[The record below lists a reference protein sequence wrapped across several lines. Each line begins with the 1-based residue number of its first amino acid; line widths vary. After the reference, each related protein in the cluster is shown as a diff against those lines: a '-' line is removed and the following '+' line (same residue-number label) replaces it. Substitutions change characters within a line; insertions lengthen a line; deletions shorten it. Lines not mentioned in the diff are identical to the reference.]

1 MDARCAEQHGAQGG
15 RRRSN
20 KNPLFSFTLMTVP
33 TSGSQSFDVL
43 RRIATAS
50 VPCSPTSPVL
60 LSYALANRA
69 PRATPPSLC
78 PLTLRVSRLSGAGG
92 EGGSGPA
99 TLCFPSGQHTSTR
112 SGDTKEYTG
121 SIYKEPTRDS
131 DTQLRHVSIHASTT
145 FVATCTSSHRPCPSF
160 PLAFAS
166 KIKRGPPSARR
177 L

>member
-33 TSGSQSFDVL
+33 TSGSQSFDDL

-50 VPCSPTSPVL
+50 VLRPRL
-60 LSYALANRA
+60 YALTARRA
-69 PRATPPSLC
+69 PR
-78 PLTLRVSRLSGAGG
+78 RRLSVLSLSASLVSA
-92 EGGSGPA
+92 EPEARAAPA
-99 TLCFPSGQHTSTR
+99 RPLLPVRATHKYTIRGHNE
-112 SGDTKEYTG
+112 EYTG

>member
-50 VPCSPTSPVL
+50 ACSDLPPLCS
-60 LSYALANRA
+60 NRA

-99 TLCFPSGQHTSTR
+99 SASRPGNTQVHDQGTQN
-112 SGDTKEYTG
+112 EYTG